1 MQPKLE
7 FDVIDSG
14 IGMTDQQ
21 VARIFEP
28 FVQADSSV
36 TRRFGGTGLGL
47 SISQKIIEALDG
59 TLTAKSVVGNGSV
72 FTGTIRPCVDRANLK
87 FITHDE
93 FNKFKKATQ
102 VARKHDE
109 IELSQGRILVVNDGD
124 ANRRLISL
132 ILTRAGCDVE
142 QATNGQEAI
151 EMADRSQFDLIL
163 MDMQMPVLDGYSA
176 TKLLREQGFK
186 QPIIALTANAM
197 QGDEEKCLSAGC
209 SGFLTK
215 PVNMDRLLE
224 SVHDALAGTE
234 QYETSMDEHFVED
247 HQNVDEIHANVDENR
262 LEDQISHNEIS
273 KAEKTQQEE
282 LFDGTSKKPHCTA
295 DQQAAN
301 EAEFETQ
308 SAEIESDIK
317 EPNEQPKQKHLE
329 GCFDARATFHS
340 IFEIAIDA
348 MLTAWNHKD
357 YVTLAEVC
365 EELKDASLAFGIH
378 NVALELDPVIASAT
392 KGEHTELVVT
402 LRHFEQT
409 IQPLSRVKFTFG
421 PYAQN
426 IEPKSETPTVLYDS
440 DEPLELSVGRS
451 QELNDKISRHQVE
464 PTIECTLPVDDAE
477 FEEIVHQFLLQLNG
491 KLHSMDHALQNHDY
505 HQLASDAHWLKG
517 AGGTCGFPAF
527 FDPSCALEQAANI
540 ADQAGCEAQ
549 LGEIKNLTSRLHLA
563 GSSSNEKSGRNVP
576 ATSADDNHSTLPIDV
591 VVRPK
596 IRSRLP
602 IAEPEFR
609 EIVVDF
615 VDQLEKKI
623 IEIKQACQD
632 AEFDTLAEH
641 AHWLKG
647 AGGTCGFSEFFEPSL
662 ELEQGAKSNSLGVC
676 KKSVQMICEI
686 AEQIDVPETSA
697 V

>member
-1 MQPKLE
+1 M
-7 FDVIDSG
+7 
-14 IGMTDQQ
+14 
-21 VARIFEP
+21 
-28 FVQADSSV
+28 
-36 TRRFGGTGLGL
+36 
-47 SISQKIIEALDG
+47 
-59 TLTAKSVVGNGSV
+59 
-72 FTGTIRPCVDRANLK
+72 K

-93 FNKFKKATQ
+93 FNKTKKATQ

-109 IELSQGRILVVNDGD
+109 IELSEGRILVVDDGD

-142 QATNGQEAI
+142 QATNGQEGV
-151 EMADRSQFDLIL
+151 EMADQSQFDLIL

-176 TKLLREQGFK
+176 TKLLREKGFK

-224 SVHDALAGTE
+224 SVHDAMAGTE
-234 QYETSMDEHFVED
+234 ENETCMDERFVEV
-247 HQNVDEIHANVDENR
+247 HQNVDETDQIVAENE
-262 LEDQISHNEIS
+262 LEDLSCY
-273 KAEKTQQEE
+273 AESSNREE
-282 LFDGTSKKPHCTA
+282 TLLEEKREETPVYPQLTT
-295 DQQAAN
+295 DQQTAS
-301 EAEFETQ
+301 ETE
-308 SAEIESDIK
+308 SPTAEIDSDNNT
-317 EPNEQPKQKHLE
+317 PNEKPKQKHLE

-392 KGEHTELVVT
+392 KGERAELVET

-421 PYAQN
+421 PYAQK
-426 IEPKSETPTVLYDS
+426 IEPNSETPTVMYDS
-440 DEPLELSVGRS
+440 DEPLDLPVTRAQDSYD
-451 QELNDKISRHQVE
+451 QISHKQVQ
-464 PTIECTLPVDDAE
+464 PTIECTLPVEDAE

-491 KLHSMDHALQNHDY
+491 KLHSMNHALQNHDY
-505 HQLASDAHWLKG
+505 HQLAADAHWLKG

-527 FDPSCALEQAANI
+527 YDPSCALEQAANI
-540 ADQAGCEAQ
+540 ADQSACAAK

-563 GSSSNEKSGRNVP
+563 GSSNNEKSNRCAP
-576 ATSADDNHSTLPIDV
+576 ATSSDDNKSTLPIDV
-591 VVRPK
+591 AARPK

-602 IAEPEFR
+602 VAEPEFR
-609 EIVVDF
+609 EIVIDF
-615 VDQLEKKI
+615 VDQLENKLT
-623 IEIKQACQD
+623 EIKQACQD
-632 AEFDTLAEH
+632 ADFETLAEH

-647 AGGTCGFSEFFEPSL
+647 AGGTCGFAEFFEPSL
-662 ELEQGAKSNSLGVC
+662 ELEQAAKSGNLNVC
-676 KKSVQMICEI
+676 NKSVQTICEI
-686 AEQIDVPETSA
+686 TQQIDVPETSA